1 MLLWRGDFN
10 FFYHI
15 DQQHVSPEDATVIG
29 DNDEV
34 DVFMSQV
41 ASCLDIKRGH
51 RLIRESEYRVLSKN
65 QDWYVFRVPTP
76 PPKLFIIY
84 PNVTFGFQDHLE
96 AQPREQY
103 GDCICLKPVFHPK
116 NSRPPEVPQ
125 YTALLAQHFINSVS
139 MRWVEDQPL
148 KLRMQVPSYDKLLL
162 WVRMMLVNQEDCE
175 YLIRADIIRG
185 VMASIY
191 RCHVDPLLVAAF
203 LTYWNVDAHTLITSQ
218 GEMGYPLHTL
228 YDAMGISFSG
238 RLYEEYIPLPSTSC
252 EHVQILHSIYVSLCP
267 SQLHNSGLV
276 TISTWIDHFFET

>member
-1 MLLWRGDFN
+1 MQKASDRADRGSACNPTYTWQEIPDDPPLPGHDSDEGAPREDNGEMLLWRGDFN

-51 RLIRESEYRVLSKN
+51 RLIHESEYRVLSKN
-65 QDWYVFRVPTP
+65 QGWYVFRVPTP

-103 GDCICLKPVFHPK
+103 GDYICLKPVFHPK

-125 YTALLAQHFINSVS
+125 YTALLAQHFINSAS

-162 WVRMMLVNQEDCE
+162 WVRMMLVNQED
-175 YLIRADIIRG
+175 
-185 VMASIY
+185 
-191 RCHVDPLLVAAF
+191 
-203 LTYWNVDAHTLITSQ
+203 
-218 GEMGYPLHTL
+218 
-228 YDAMGISFSG
+228 
-238 RLYEEYIPLPSTSC
+238 
-252 EHVQILHSIYVSLCP
+252 
-267 SQLHNSGLV
+267 
-276 TISTWIDHFFET
+276 

>member
-1 MLLWRGDFN
+1 MQKASDRADRGSACNPTYTWQEIPDDPPLPGHDSDEGAPREDNGEMLLWRDDFN

-15 DQQHVSPEDATVIG
+15 DQQPVSPEDATVIG
-29 DNDEV
+29 DSNEV

-41 ASCLDIKRGH
+41 ASCLDIKWGH
-51 RLIRESEYRVLSKN
+51 RLIRESEYRLLSKN
-65 QDWYVFRVPTP
+65 QGWYVFRVPTP

-84 PNVTFGFQDHLE
+84 PNVTFVFQDHPE

-116 NSRPPEVPQ
+116 NSGPPEVLQ
-125 YTALLAQHFINSVS
+125 YIALLAQHFINSAS

-162 WVRMMLVNQEDCE
+162 WARMMLVNQEDCE

-191 RCHVDPLLVAAF
+191 RCHVDPSLVVAF
-203 LTYWNVDAHTLITSQ
+203 LTYWNVDAHTLITS
-218 GEMGYPLHTL
+218 
-228 YDAMGISFSG
+228 
-238 RLYEEYIPLPSTSC
+238 
-252 EHVQILHSIYVSLCP
+252 
-267 SQLHNSGLV
+267 
-276 TISTWIDHFFET
+276 